1 MINFKS
7 PKILY
12 FAVVLTF
19 VVGGFVLYKNAQNSQ
34 NPVENTENIEVQPP
48 ITEVEPQQ
56 PDKSEQPTN
65 PENTITISLNGL
77 PENLKNLKFT
87 DQYQKEYYEKAIKA
101 EEGIQKDP
109 KNYQNYNSAGLWW
122 KGLGDLMHPVIL
134 SEEKNPNPYYN
145 RAIEIYSFAGKLFES
160 KKVYQPYQNLANVYI
175 ILGNYT
181 KAEEAMKEAIRL
193 ATEVGELYVKL
204 AELYSKDYMNAPSQ
218 KIIDLYESAL
228 HQESYQPDVIYPAY
242 AQYLC
247 SIGKQQEA
255 LEKTKINCSSF
266 E

>member
-12 FAVVLTF
+12 FAVVLAIA
-19 VVGGFVLYKNAQNSQ
+19 VGGFVLYKNTQNSQ
-34 NPVENTENIEVQPP
+34 NPAENMEVQPP

-56 PDKSEQPTN
+56 PDKSEQPIN
-65 PENTITISLNGL
+65 PENTITISLNSL
-77 PENLKNLKFT
+77 PGNLKNLQFT
-87 DQYQKEYYEKAIKA
+87 DQYQREYYEKAIKA

-122 KGLGDLMHPVIL
+122 KGLGDISKTNREL
-134 SEEKNPNPYYN
+134 YFN

-160 KKVYQPYQNLANVYI
+160 KKVYQPYVNLANVYI

>member
-1 MINFKS
+1 MMNLKS
-7 PKILY
+7 PKMLY
-12 FAVVLTF
+12 FAVVLAIA
-19 VVGGFVLYKNAQNSQ
+19 VGGFLLYKNTQNSQ
-34 NPVENTENIEVQPP
+34 NPAENAENMEVQPP
-48 ITEVEPQQ
+48 YLDQ
-56 PDKSEQPTN
+56 PKQSSEQPTN
-65 PENTITISLNGL
+65 PENTITISLNSL
-77 PENLKNLKFT
+77 PENLKNLQFT
-87 DQYQKEYYEKAIKA
+87 DQYQREYYEKAIKA

-122 KGLGDLMHPVIL
+122 KGLGDISKTDREL
-134 SEEKNPNPYYN
+134 YFN
-145 RAIEIYSFAGKLFES
+145 RAIEIYSFVGKLFES

-193 ATEVGELYVKL
+193 APEVGELYIKL
-204 AELYSKDYMNAPSQ
+204 AELYSKDYMNTPSQ
-218 KIIDLYESAL
+218 RIIDLYEFAL

>member
-1 MINFKS
+1 MNLKS
-7 PKILY
+7 LKILY
-12 FAVVLTF
+12 FAVVLVF
-19 VVGGFVLYKNAQNSQ
+19 VVGGFLLYKNSQNSQ
-34 NPVENTENIEVQPP
+34 NSAENTENMEVQPP
-48 ITEVEPQQ
+48 IMEVEPQQ
-56 PDKSEQPTN
+56 PEQSPEQPTN
-65 PENTITISLNGL
+65 SENTITISLNGL

-122 KGLGDLMHPVIL
+122 KGLGDISKTDREL
-134 SEEKNPNPYYN
+134 YFN

-193 ATEVGELYVKL
+193 GSEVGELYVRL
-204 AELYSKDYMNAPSQ
+204 ASLYKDYMNAPSQ

>member
-1 MINFKS
+1 MMNLKS

-12 FAVVLTF
+12 FAVVLAIA
-19 VVGGFVLYKNAQNSQ
+19 VGGFLLYKNTQNSQ
-34 NPVENTENIEVQPP
+34 NPAENMEVQPP

-56 PDKSEQPTN
+56 PDKSEQQTN
-65 PENTITISLNGL
+65 TENTITISLNGL
-77 PENLKNLKFT
+77 PENLKNLQFT
-87 DQYQKEYYEKAIKA
+87 DQYQREYYEKAIKA

-122 KGLGDLMHPVIL
+122 KGLGDISKTDREL
-134 SEEKNPNPYYN
+134 YFN
-145 RAIEIYSFAGKLFES
+145 RAIEIYSFVGKLFES